1 MFFKSILAVLSGLL
15 YIILSELMAWP
26 QMQNIIQWKIWK
38 FVTNKLNNHQKPF
51 PLFFFPKRI
60 MLLDIWTQKSPIA
73 HPNSKIKQ
81 KKILLTSVLESWP
94 TTKKEWGKKK
104 KKTFHKTEH
113 SHMWD
118 NNFLIF
124 RFSCVAI
131 LCTST
136 LLLNIT
142 IIIPYMEQLP
152 DGISTQWLQ
161 KRKALRCLEKPLSLK
176 LVQSC

>member
-1 MFFKSILAVLSGLL
+1 MC
-15 YIILSELMAWP
+15 
-26 QMQNIIQWKIWK
+26 
-38 FVTNKLNNHQKPF
+38 LNLDQQ
-51 PLFFFPKRI
+51 PK
-60 MLLDIWTQKSPIA
+60 K
-73 HPNSKIKQ
+73 N
-81 KKILLTSVLESWP
+81 E
-94 TTKKEWGKKK
+94 GKKK

-152 DGISTQWLQ
+152 DGISHNDC
-161 KRKALRCLEKPLSLK
+161 KKGKPLG
-176 LVQSC
+176 V